1 MTVNFLNRTHTGI
14 TRRQSICISY
24 KEVKQLAVGYNCP
37 VGLAIKPLL
46 RASMPALDSITIKG
60 FKSIRSIENLAL
72 GEVNVLIGPNGSG
85 KSNFIGAL
93 SFLEAVR
100 TAHLQSYVRRA
111 GGAEKLLHF
120 GSSET
125 DSLTI
130 HVLFENQV
138 NQYEIK
144 LEPTDT
150 DTLYPYSECVYFW
163 NKPAYSTP
171 YVLPLQAHQNEA
183 GISESGSGRIATHV
197 RRHLRGWRLY
207 HFHDTGSAAPM
218 KRTADVN
225 DNRRLRP
232 NGSNLPAILY
242 LLWKK
247 HRGCYR
253 VIRDTIRLA
262 APFFDDFVLEPDE
275 LNEDK
280 IRLEWTHR
288 GVDDYYDASSLSDG
302 TLRFMALATLFL
314 QPEELRPSVILLDEP
329 ELGLHPYAITLLA
342 SMIHSVSEETQV
354 ILATQS
360 PILLDHFDPE
370 EVLVADRVK
379 GGTELTRLDAESLE
393 MWLQEYSL
401 GQLWEK
407 NELGGRP
414 RREY

>member
-1 MTVNFLNRTHTGI
+1 
-14 TRRQSICISY
+14 
-24 KEVKQLAVGYNCP
+24 
-37 VGLAIKPLL
+37 
-46 RASMPALDSITIKG
+46 MPALDSITIKG
-60 FKSIRSIENLAL
+60 FRSIHSIENLAL

-93 SFLEAVR
+93 SFLQAVR
-100 TAHLQSYVRRA
+100 TGRLQSYVRRA

-125 DSLTI
+125 DAITI

-150 DTLYPYSECVYFW
+150 DTLYPYGESVYYW
-163 NKPAYSTP
+163 HKAAYSAP
-171 YVLPLQAHQNEA
+171 FQSPLQARQNEA
-183 GISESGSGRIATHV
+183 GISDSDSRGIATHV
-197 RRHLRGWRLY
+197 RRHLRSWRLY

-242 LLWKK
+242 LLRKK
-247 HRGCYR
+247 HRRYYR
-253 VIRDTIRLA
+253 VIRDTVRLA
-262 APFFDDFVLEPDE
+262 APFFDDFVMEPDE

-280 IRLEWTHR
+280 IRLEWTHK
-288 GVDDYYDASSLSDG
+288 GMDDYYDASSLSDG

-314 QPEELRPSVILLDEP
+314 QPEQFRPSVILLDEP

-360 PILLDHFDPE
+360 SILLDHFDPE

-379 GGTELTRLDAESLE
+379 GGTQLRRLDPESLE
-393 MWLQEYSL
+393 IWLQEYSL

-407 NELGGRP
+407 NELGGTP
-414 RREY
+414 GREI

>member
-1 MTVNFLNRTHTGI
+1 
-14 TRRQSICISY
+14 
-24 KEVKQLAVGYNCP
+24 
-37 VGLAIKPLL
+37 
-46 RASMPALDSITIKG
+46 MPALDSITIKG

-72 GEVNVLIGPNGSG
+72 GGVNVLIGPNGSG

-93 SFLEAVR
+93 TFLEAVR
-100 TAHLQSYVRRA
+100 TARLQSYVRRA

-125 DSLTI
+125 DAITI

-138 NQYEIK
+138 NQYELI
-144 LEPTDT
+144 LEPTDA
-150 DTLYPYSECVYFW
+150 DTLYPYSEWLSYW
-163 NKPAYSTP
+163 NKEAYSDRGP
-171 YVLPLQAHQNEA
+171 YQLPLQARQNEA
-183 GISESGSGRIATHV
+183 GISYSDSHGIATHV

-207 HFHDTGSAAPM
+207 HFHNTGSSSPM
-218 KRTADVN
+218 TRTADVN

-232 NGSNLPAILY
+232 DGSNLPPILY

-247 HRGCYR
+247 HRNHYR
-253 VIRDTIRLA
+253 AIRDTVRLA
-262 APFFDDFVLEPDE
+262 APFFDDFVLEPEE

-280 IRLEWTHR
+280 IRLEWTHQ

-314 QPEELRPSVILLDEP
+314 QPEQFRPSVILLDEP

-393 MWLQEYSL
+393 IWLQEYSL